1 MGQICSCFKSTSI
14 FPIKEEIN
22 SSIINIARSQLNN
35 SSVGVGKYNSFD
47 EDPKSP
53 GSVMS
58 NSPRS
63 ESRSPYPD
71 LRIKIP
77 VDKEIYFDDNDKTL
91 GAKQYDGYRN
101 KRSKKN
107 RLC

>member
-1 MGQICSCFKSTSI
+1 MGQLCCSCFKETSI
-14 FPIKEEIN
+14 LPTKDDKMIHSPIF
-22 SSIINIARSQLNN
+22 NN
-35 SSVGVGKYNSFD
+35 SEAKYSSFN
-47 EDPKSP
+47 EDP
-53 GSVMS
+53 
-58 NSPRS
+58 NSPDSIMSSSPKS

-77 VDKEIYFDDNDKTL
+77 VDKEIYFDDDN
-91 GAKQYDGYRN
+91 RN